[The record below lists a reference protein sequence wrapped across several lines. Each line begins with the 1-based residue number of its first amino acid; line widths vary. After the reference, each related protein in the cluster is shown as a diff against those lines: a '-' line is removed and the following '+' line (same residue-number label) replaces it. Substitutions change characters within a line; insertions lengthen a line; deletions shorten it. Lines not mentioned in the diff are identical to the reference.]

1 VSIPIVHFKMD
12 VRQEI
17 RGRGVM
23 PDNKVSQDWEDII
36 TGKNSK
42 LEFCI
47 KINREDHPVKPKLKL

>member
-1 VSIPIVHFKMD
+1 MD